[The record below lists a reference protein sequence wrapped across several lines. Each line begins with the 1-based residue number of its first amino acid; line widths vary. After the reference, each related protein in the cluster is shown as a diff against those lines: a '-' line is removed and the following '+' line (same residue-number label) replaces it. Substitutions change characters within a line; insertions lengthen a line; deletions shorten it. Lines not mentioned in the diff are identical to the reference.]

1 MTTEVDTFEDETPHV
16 NDLTPLSEG
25 DEIEPML
32 AIDVSSS
39 MNDPAAPGSQ
49 VTKRE
54 VAEEILGAI
63 VAATE
68 GLDSQAEAE
77 RQTADEAEIGGVY
90 SCAFASSAQDLEDI
104 NTKNLSH
111 KRAEIRWGGG
121 THIMGA
127 WNLLSGHYVDEF
139 GSRPKIRRPRLAAM
153 FVTDGEAADAAQ
165 FAAELEQADDFIY
178 AVVAIIGHGGD
189 HDATLE
195 QYQEIARVNP
205 RVRVL
210 SFDSETSGTV
220 IGNSLVQLLG

>member
-1 MTTEVDTFEDETPHV
+1 MTTEVDTFEDDVPHV

-39 MNDPAAPGSQ
+39 MNDPAAPGSH

-54 VAEEILGAI
+54 VAEEILAAL

-77 RQTADEAEIGGVY
+77 RQSADAEEIGGVY

-104 NTKNLSH
+104 NSLNIAH
-111 KRAEIRWGGG
+111 KRAEINWGGG

-127 WNLLSGHYVDEF
+127 WDLLSSHYVEEF

-153 FVTDGEAADAAQ
+153 FVTDGEAVDADQ
-165 FAAELEQADDFIY
+165 FASELGQADDFIY
-178 AVVAIIGHGGD
+178 VVIAIIGHGDD
-189 HDATLE
+189 HDATLG
-195 QYQEIARVNP
+195 QYLAISRANP

-210 SFDSETSGTV
+210 SFDSETSGST
-220 IGNSLVQLLG
+220 IGTNLVQLLG